1 MWAVLEWRKSHIRIW
16 MVNNTRPNV
25 ACCQTQN
32 QNEHRPSRT
41 LSANVPLNDKYMISN
56 NPGSFPIKESQIN
69 EWHQTAA
76 RMSILMSW
84 LSLVTAQKPAAAWCQ
99 LSRFMRCH
107 SQHNWHNVSE
117 CHTSAQKPSLP
128 GSGSSHWSCD
138 NTLCQNW
145 VLIEIRSVRLRSI
158 SWQMGLLQ
166 ISGSNI

>member
-1 MWAVLEWRKSHIRIW
+1 MLSDS
-16 MVNNTRPNV
+16 
-25 ACCQTQN
+25 N

-69 EWHQTAA
+69 EWHQTPA

-84 LSLVTAQKPAAAWCQ
+84 LSLVTAQKPAAARCQ

-117 CHTSAQKPSLP
+117 RHTSAQKPSL
-128 GSGSSHWSCD
+128 SWSAASHWSCD
-138 NTLCQNW
+138 DTLCQNG
-145 VLIEIRSVRLRSI
+145 VLIEIRSVRLRSDI
-158 SWQMGLLQ
+158 RSIKKLIKQPCFCSKVTVSYIILRPEAK
-166 ISGSNI
+166 IFKSAV